1 MPRARAVVSKKEYTD
16 VRSRQKLESTR
27 TAKRENRGRASAK
40 SSSRFPVTSGP
51 TLKESPVILPPGDAR
66 LLTKPEPTGS
76 LTLTITI
83 GMVVVALL
91 AAIMDKLLGP
101 TTTSIL
107 RLAKFRAS
115 SC

>member
-1 MPRARAVVSKKEYTD
+1 MPRVRALVSKKEYTT
-16 VRSRQKLESTR
+16 VRWRQQREATR

-51 TLKESPVILPPGDAR
+51 TLKESPMILPPGDAR

-76 LTLTITI
+76 LTLTMTI

-91 AAIMDKLLGP
+91 AAIMDKLLAP
-101 TTTSIL
+101 TTTSI
-107 RLAKFRAS
+107 FR
-115 SC
+115 